1 MKRILSLVLALCLCL
16 AAASAGAESTTVLT
30 EGLVE
35 AVSGYRLLVSMAAAG
50 DTLYL
55 LTQTSGSAQLY
66 RWQKEMPEAELV
78 VDGLLYDGRYG
89 SIESMKKA
97 IQNWPDSTHADPE
110 HAIGLLITDGE
121 KLYGFNRITNLLFE
135 ITVEADGLFY
145 TDVATLPRDR
155 AQGSQNPITVQVMGK
170 RLLWQEVNP
179 DSRRAFKRVL
189 VYNLENGT
197 VKAAMLPYLVA
208 MTAYKDGLILAIC
221 RNSNESDLYSVYAYN
236 PETDESTLLGAL
248 PEGVALDTAVY
259 SAELDLLVYQD
270 KTRVLG
276 WHPETGVEQLGFIP
290 GRLGEKITVVQDRV
304 AYFMGNEVAACS
316 IVRGYAPAHRLL
328 ILNGNVNA
336 VGKAF
341 SAKYPE
347 VPYYYETG
355 NEEKLLTREQNTPDM
370 ICLAPREGKY
380 DELIAQGLLMD
391 LSVYPEIKAYV
402 DALYP
407 AYKELA
413 MEGDA
418 IYGVPVR
425 AEAYNGWFI
434 NKEVMNAMG
443 LTAEDIPTSLTELC
457 AFATK
462 WNDEWA
468 EKYPNFT
475 LLNNTSG
482 YRQRLLE
489 AILDSWRDYCRYVG
503 KELTYDDPMFREA
516 LSALDAASLD
526 KLDAALQQTDPE
538 VSEYTQ
544 ALIWTGC
551 KTVGNWQTYMED
563 FSDRIFIPM
572 TLMPETPYVCA
583 VANVGVWAVNAS
595 SDNGEYAA
603 AMLAEIIAEMDDGQA
618 YALRSDKTEP
628 VMSDNGEQV
637 LAEAKAYL
645 ASLEARREES
655 VYNAALEKRIEEQKT
670 YIEDKVVSILYRIV
684 PSALE
689 NYIHVLA
696 PATVIHMS
704 SGMSDE
710 ERQQREEAIR
720 RYVDG
725 EDKAEDFI
733 TRMNELIAK

>member
-1 MKRILSLVLALCLCL
+1 MKRILSRMVVLALCLCL
-16 AAASAGAESTTVLT
+16 TAASAGAASISLLPDAADTSGARYRQIIDAVTV
-30 EGLVE
+30 
-35 AVSGYRLLVSMAAAG
+35 G

-55 LTQTSGSAQLY
+55 LTIERLDAQLY
-66 RWQKEMPEAELV
+66 RWQKGMPEAELLA
-78 VDGLLYDGRYG
+78 DGLVYSKRYSTEADLLDVG
-89 SIESMKKA
+89 GA
-97 IQNWPDSTHADPE
+97 DPTHALSS
-110 HAIGLLITDGE
+110 IFTDGE
-121 KLYGFNRITNLLFE
+121 VLFGYNSVTNLVFE
-135 ITVEADGLFY
+135 IADTEAGIQY
-145 TDVATLPRDR
+145 IDVTTLPMDR
-155 AQGSQNPITVQVMGK
+155 VPVAYRNPYLVHQIGKWLLWHESYSGSRSYGE
-170 RLLWQEVNP
+170 RLLV
-179 DSRRAFKRVL
+179 F
-189 VYNLENGT
+189 NLENGS
-197 VKAAMLPYLVA
+197 VKIAALTDAVKIVPYR
-208 MTAYKDGLILAIC
+208 DGLALVIG
-221 RNSNESDLYSVYAYN
+221 SDRKVYTYN
-236 PETDESTLLGAL
+236 PETDEQSLLGVMPSERSMRSFA
-248 PEGVALDTAVY
+248 Y
-259 SAELDLLVYQD
+259 SEELDMLIYMNN
-270 KTRVLG
+270 TRLMG
-276 WHPETGVEQLGFIP
+276 WNPKMGAEQLGFVP
-290 GRLGEKITVVQDRV
+290 GSSLRRLTVMEDQ
-304 AYFMGNEVAACS
+304 AIYSQGTGIAACEM
-316 IVRGYAPAHRLL
+316 VRGYAPAHSVLA
-328 ILNGNVNA
+328 LNGNVDA
-336 VGKAF
+336 VAEAF
-341 SAKYPE
+341 CAKYPE
-347 VPYYYETG
+347 VPYYYETNVMG
-355 NEEKLLTREQNTPDM
+355 NEEKLLTREQNAPDM

-413 MEGDA
+413 MEDDA

-425 AEAYNGWFI
+425 TEAYNGWFI

-462 WNDEWA
+462 WNNEWA
-468 EKYPNFT
+468 EKYPNFM
-475 LLNNTSG
+475 LLNNTSS

-503 KELTYDDPMFREA
+503 KELTYDDPIFREA
-516 LSALDAASLD
+516 LSALDAASLN
-526 KLDAALQQTDPE
+526 KLDAALQKTDPE

-563 FSDRIFIPM
+563 FSDRIFIPL
-572 TLMPETPYVCA
+572 TLTPETPYVCA

-603 AMLAEIIAEMDDGQA
+603 AMLAEIIAGLDDAQA
-618 YALRSDKTEP
+618 YALRADKTEP
-628 VMSDNGEQV
+628 VMSDNGEQA

-645 ASLEARREES
+645 ASLEARREET
-655 VYNAALEKRIEEQKT
+655 VNKEALEKRIEEQET

-696 PATVIHMS
+696 PATVIHMN